1 MRILIVNKTF
11 HPWYS
16 AAAKYVFYL
25 TKYFIAKGHEVHLLV
40 TSYLYDIPK
49 VTPHIVKPLINKE
62 PYRSASITL
71 KFSLYSLLN
80 NLKYDIVH
88 SQGLNCFIGMNIIT
102 AHAFKSLQDK
112 IVKGSY
118 DFKDYFMERLVF
130 NQAKVIIAP
139 SNLAK
144 KSLVKFYK
152 IPEDK
157 IRVIYHGVDIEEFSP
172 ATPSERHNLR
182 KKYGMNDDSFVILFI
197 GEFKR
202 KNLDDVLMALSK
214 LNKNIKLIV
223 VGGKRAGDKTY
234 YMKMI
239 EHLKLTSRVLFYD
252 FVSQKQLLELYRIS
266 DIYILPTLYDT
277 FGLTVLE
284 AMAVGLPVIVSR
296 RAGVSE
302 LLLNTS
308 VEEYFIL
315 NEISVE
321 GIRKR
326 LELLMSDE
334 TLRRK
339 LGLIAR
345 KIAEKWTWQKT
356 AEETLKIYEEAVK
369 VKEGSAVS

>member
-80 NLKYDIVH
+80 NLKYDIIH

-157 IRVIYHGVDIEEFSP
+157 IRVVYHGVDIEEFSP
-172 ATPSERHNLR
+172 ATPSERQNLR
-182 KKYGMNDDSFVILFI
+182 KNGVNDDSFVILFI

-223 VGGKRAGDKTY
+223 VGGKRAGGKTY

-252 FVSQKQLLELYRIS
+252 FVSQKQLLELYKIS
-266 DIYILPTLYDT
+266 DVYILPTLYDT

-315 NEISVE
+315 NEISAE

-356 AEETLKIYEEAVK
+356 AEETLKIYEEVVK
-369 VKEGSAVS
+369 VKGGSAVS